1 MTIEE
6 LEEKIHRAVLRLMK
20 TEGDES
26 CLLRCLQ
33 KRDIAVMR
41 RKLAEMK
48 GAAIT
53 A

>member
-1 MTIEE
+1 MSIEE

-20 TEGDES
+20 TEGDDH
-26 CLLRCLQ
+26 CLLRRLAI
-33 KRDIAVMR
+33 KDIAAMR
-41 RKLAEMK
+41 AKLAEMK